1 MNEEGLR
8 LEQVKY
14 NKIIDDYVDEEIYKI
29 ESETKKKVLERKIK
43 DYIELLNKRE
53 ENKDIEKDE
62 ISKLINKKRKLSSSD
77 EDAKK

>member
-53 ENKDIEKDE
+53 ENEDIEKDE